1 MKTKLLIII
10 VVTMLLWGT
19 LSPASVLAQSGEPPA
34 TTPADGA
41 AETSPVLLQGENVY
55 SFSDLGY
62 SDEIMNGPYD
72 YLRFRFRL
80 PETWVLNDQTVL
92 QLKIKNIVSSTGSI
106 SESELLAA
114 TGATLDISF
123 NSVWVTTL
131 VLDWSGERIV
141 TVPIPAKALISETGQ
156 YTLSLYLDAGI
167 DCLFDHQ
174 TTVVVSAESAIDLP
188 HTLIA
193 PKIDLTQFPRPIYQ
207 ENSLAS
213 NTLAPKEAAPALV
226 LVTPNQPSQGELQA
240 ALTLSAGFGYLTGGN
255 LPVNMIPVSAL
266 TAELRSSSNLFFVG
280 KGAGFDILSQAAL
293 PAAFDG
299 TKFNAPDAQ
308 PEDGVIQAA
317 VSPWSPMNVVA
328 VISSETDAGMIK
340 AAQAASS
347 GTIRV
352 GSRPDLA
359 IVSEITQ
366 KELIE
371 TVPVDRTL
379 ADLGYVSLQMGGM
392 RYNPVDYMD
401 VLFYVP
407 AGQTI
412 DGEAY
417 VDVVFNNSSMLN
429 LEQSGLSLLLN
440 GYTIGGVNYTLESAE
455 KITSQKI
462 PIPGFLLKPG
472 MNLLTIQ
479 ANNHPLNICSDI
491 NYENAWTTLYDQTL
505 IHLPLK
511 PAEAKA
517 VGFPTL
523 GNMTDFLTASPN
535 LETVTF
541 IVVPNSM
548 EALSAASTIAYDLGV
563 QVIGDMVELKAAFA
577 DQSLDDFRQD
587 QEVVLVG
594 KPSELPMVAELG
606 DKLPA
611 PFDDGS
617 NVANESIFRVIYRL
631 PANTSLGYLELVE
644 SPWTTG
650 RNILAVLGS
659 TDAGVLD
666 SANAMTNSV
675 LRNQLAGNF
684 AVVRGEQIITS
695 DTRYGIGTGNI
706 SATLVPE
713 ATPEVQNMGETS
725 PVVPT
730 EVPLANQTGWILPVV
745 AVISILIVLILLV
758 VFITYRKKR

>member
-1 MKTKLLIII
+1 MKTKSFII
-10 VVTMLLWGT
+10 VLVTMLLWLT
-19 LSPASVLAQSGEPPA
+19 LSPAMGFAQSEEPPA
-34 TTPADGA
+34 TTPIDAD
-41 AETSPVLLQGENVY
+41 AEALPVLLQGENVY
-55 SFSDLGY
+55 AFSDLGY

-72 YLRFRFRL
+72 YLRYRFHL
-80 PETWVLNDQTVL
+80 PETWVLNNGTSL
-92 QLKIKNIVSSTGSI
+92 QLKIRNTVSSTSSI
-106 SESELLAA
+106 SESELVAA
-114 TGATLDISF
+114 TGATLDVNF

-141 TVPIPAKALISETGQ
+141 SIPIPAKALSLETGQ

-174 TTVVVSAESAIDLP
+174 TTVLVSAESVIDLQ
-188 HTLIA
+188 HTLIP

-207 ENSLAS
+207 NNSLAS
-213 NTLAPKEAAPALV
+213 NTVTSKDTVSALV
-226 LVTPNQPSQGELQA
+226 LVTPDQPSQGELQA

-255 LPVNMIPVSAL
+255 MPVNMIPVSSL
-266 TAELRSSSNLFFVG
+266 TEEMRSTSSLFFVG
-280 KGAGFDILSQAAL
+280 KGADFDILSQATL
-293 PAAFDG
+293 PAAFSG

-317 VSPWSPMNVVA
+317 ISPWNPMKVLA
-328 VISSETDAGMIK
+328 VISSETDAGMVK

-347 GTIRV
+347 GVIRV
-352 GSRPDLA
+352 GNRLDLA

-366 KELIE
+366 KELNE

-379 ADLGYVSLQMGGM
+379 ADLGYASLQMGGM
-392 RYNPVDYMD
+392 RYNPVDYLD

-407 AGQTI
+407 AGQTV

-417 VDVVFNNSSMLN
+417 IDVVFNNSSMLN
-429 LEQSGLSLLLN
+429 LEQSGLSILLN
-440 GYTIGGVNYTLESAE
+440 GNTIGGVAYTWESAE

-462 PIPGFLLKPG
+462 PIPGFLLRPG
-472 MNLLTIQ
+472 MNLLTVQ
-479 ANNHPLNICSDI
+479 ANNHPLDYCSDF
-491 NYENAWTTLYDQTL
+491 NYDNAWTTLYDQTL

-511 PAEAKA
+511 PAETKE
-517 VGFPTL
+517 VSFPTL

-541 IVVPNSM
+541 VVAPNSPA
-548 EALSAASTIAYDLGV
+548 ALSAASSIAYDLGV
-563 QVIGDMVELKAAFA
+563 QVIGEMVQLKAAFA
-577 DQSLDDFRQD
+577 DQTLDDFRQD

-594 KPSELPMVAELG
+594 KPSELPMIAELG
-606 DKLPA
+606 EQLPA
-611 PFDDGS
+611 PFEDGS

-631 PANTSLGYLELVE
+631 PAGTSLGYLELVE

-713 ATPEVQNMGETS
+713 ATPEVQNMGGTN
-725 PVVPT
+725 PVVPA
-730 EVPLANQTGWILPVV
+730 EVPMANQTGWILPVV
-745 AVISILIVLILLV
+745 AVLSVLIVLILLV